1 MKITIKMVREETTLN
16 KYFNYLMYLG
26 TLLMVTTFGCIYYL
40 DKKKHINSRFKK
52 KTDDSA

>member
-16 KYFNYLMYLG
+16 KYFNYLMYRG
-26 TLLMVTTFGCIYYL
+26 TVLMVTTFGYIYYL
-40 DKKKHINSRFKK
+40 DKKKQITSRFI